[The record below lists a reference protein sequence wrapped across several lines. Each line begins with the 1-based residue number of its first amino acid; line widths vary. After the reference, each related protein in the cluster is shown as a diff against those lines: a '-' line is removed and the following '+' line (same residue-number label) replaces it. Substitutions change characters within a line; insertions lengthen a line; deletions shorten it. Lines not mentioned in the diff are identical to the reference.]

1 MSIWLYSGTPG
12 SYKSYHA
19 VKDVISWL
27 RSGKNVITNFAVDY
41 TKIGLKPRGV
51 YEFWHN
57 TDITCDN
64 LLNFAAEHHHRSYK
78 PQTLV
83 VIDEASVFFNPREFG
98 RKDRMQ
104 WINFFANHR
113 HFNFEIILVTQQDR
127 MLDRQIRGLIE
138 YEVKH
143 RALAKANLI
152 TMLLSK
158 FFRGLYMTI
167 DIWYPCKMRITSML
181 NRFNRKIANCYD
193 TMALFVDTPKPATP
207 SPTSS
212 KKSKSKVVISD
223 VQPIDN
229 DVAQPKTEQDTTT
242 LDNNISYD
250 VNTGVSVVVTDTIGD
265 TG

>member
-27 RSGKNVITNFAVDY
+27 KSGKNVICNFPVDFA
-41 TKIGLKPRGV
+41 KVGVKPRGV
-51 YEFWHN
+51 YEFWKN
-57 TDITCDN
+57 TDITCNN
-64 LLNFAAEHHHRSYK
+64 LLRFAEEHHKPSYK

-113 HFNFEIILVTQQDR
+113 HFNFEIILITQQDR

-158 FFRGLYMTI
+158 LFRGLYMTI
-167 DIWYPCKMRITSML
+167 DIWYPCKMKVTANL
-181 NRFNRKIANCYD
+181 NRFRKKIANCYD
-193 TMALFVDTPKPATP
+193 TMALFIDKPVTAQTQTN
-207 SPTSS
+207 S
-212 KKSKSKVVISD
+212 KSKSKVVKKVEQATSNDTQRKQDDKTTIN
-223 VQPIDN
+223 IDCVN
-229 DVAQPKTEQDTTT
+229 
-242 LDNNISYD
+242 YD
-250 VNTGVSVVVTDTIGD
+250 VD
-265 TG
+265 TGITTINNNS

>member
-27 RSGKNVITNFAVDY
+27 RSGKNVICNFPVDFA
-41 TKIGLKPRGV
+41 KVGVKPRGV
-51 YEFWHN
+51 YEFWKN
-57 TDITCDN
+57 TDITCNN
-64 LLNFAAEHHHRSYK
+64 LLRFAEEHHKPSYK

-113 HFNFEIILVTQQDR
+113 HFNFEIILITQQDR

-158 FFRGLYMTI
+158 LFRGLYMTI
-167 DIWYPCKMRITSML
+167 DIWYPCKIKVTANL
-181 NRFNRKIANCYD
+181 NRFRKKIANCYD
-193 TMALFVDTPKPATP
+193 TMALFIDKPTTTQ
-207 SPTSS
+207 ST
-212 KKSKSKVVISD
+212 KSKSKVVKKVEQATNNYTQS
-223 VQPIDN
+223 
-229 DVAQPKTEQDTTT
+229 EQDDKTT
-242 LDNNISYD
+242 LNLNGIDYD
-250 VNTGVSVVVTDTIGD
+250 TNTGVSTVTSNTNS
-265 TG
+265 

>member
-27 RSGKNVITNFAVDY
+27 KSGKNVICNFPVDY
-41 TKIGLKPRGV
+41 YRLGIKPRGI
-51 YEFWHN
+51 YEFWKN
-57 TDITCDN
+57 TDITCSN
-64 LLNFAAEHHHRSYK
+64 LLRFAEEHHKPSYK

-113 HFNFEIILVTQQDR
+113 HFNFEIILITQQDR

-158 FFRGLYMTI
+158 LFRGLYMTI
-167 DIWYPCKMRITSML
+167 DIWYPCKMKVTANL
-181 NRFNRKIANCYD
+181 NRFRKKIANCYD
-193 TMALFVDTPKPATP
+193 TMALFIDKPITQV
-207 SPTSS
+207 SS
-212 KKSKSKVVISD
+212 QTQGKSKVVKKVEQIA
-223 VQPIDN
+223 DN
-229 DVAQPKTEQDTTT
+229 DTQREKVDKTT
-242 LDNNISYD
+242 LNLNGVDYD
-250 VNTGVSVVVTDTIGD
+250 TNTGVSTVASDRKS
-265 TG
+265 